1 MMKTQSSTGRHNSL
15 RASCGRWLVVLILFA
30 AGLLGTP
37 LVLQAEEIAI
47 LKSADISAYTEAIE
61 GFKSRLP
68 PSAKIT
74 LEYDLQGDM
83 AKGRNLARRIRASD
97 AKVVLA
103 VGLKAALAA
112 KLEILDI
119 PVIYCLVLD
128 PDKYGLPS
136 GNMVGLSLD
145 LPFRDQIQP
154 LKSMLPKASR
164 LGVLFDPQKTS
175 GMVKQLKQEAKS
187 LGFTIFAQEVQAEQ
201 DIPKALN
208 ALPSDIDALWL
219 LPDSTVLTETS
230 LDFLMSWTLERHI
243 PVAGFSAGLVKSGA
257 LVATYLQYADTGH
270 QAANLAKDL
279 IQNAKSPVLGTSVM
293 PDTVHRSLNQ
303 KTANY
308 LGLSLTPNILRQF
321 DERF

>member
-1 MMKTQSSTGRHNSL
+1 MSTRLSTGRNIFF
-15 RASCGRWLVVLILFA
+15 RESCARWLVVLISFVA
-30 AGLLGTP
+30 AMIAGP
-37 LVLQAEEIAI
+37 ISLQAEEIAI
-47 LKSADISAYTEAIE
+47 LKSANISAYTEAIE

-68 PSAKIT
+68 PSAQIT

-97 AKVVLA
+97 AKIVLA

-136 GNMVGLSLD
+136 SNMVGLSLD
-145 LPFRDQIQP
+145 LPFQDHVKP
-154 LKSMLPKASR
+154 LKSLLPKASR

-187 LGFTIFAQEVQAEQ
+187 LGFTILAEEVQAEQ

-219 LPDSTVLTETS
+219 LPDSTVLTEDS

-257 LVATYLQYADTGH
+257 LVATYLKYADTGH

-279 IQNAKSPVLGTSVM
+279 MQNAKSPVLGTSVT
-293 PDTVHRSLNQ
+293 PDTVHRSVNQ
-303 KTANY
+303 KTATY
-308 LGLSLTPNILRQF
+308 LGLSLPPNLLRQF

>member
-1 MMKTQSSTGRHNSL
+1 MIDSL
-15 RASCGRWLVVLILFA
+15 TTWWRMTLRIPEIRRAVAFIMFVGLV
-30 AGLLGTP
+30 LGSP
-37 LVLQAEEIAI
+37 FLLQAEEIAI

-61 GFKSRLP
+61 GFKSHLP
-68 PSAKIT
+68 PSAKII

-128 PDKYGLPS
+128 PNKYGLPS
-136 GNMVGLSLD
+136 GNMVELTLD
-145 LPFRDQIQP
+145 LPFKDQVKP
-154 LKSMLPKASR
+154 LKTLLPKASR
-164 LGVLFDPQKTS
+164 LGVLFDPQKTG
-175 GMVKQLKQEAKS
+175 GMVKQLQREGKS

-201 DIPKALN
+201 DIPTALK

-243 PVAGFSAGLVKSGA
+243 PVTGFSAGLVKSGA
-257 LVATYLQYADTGH
+257 LVATYLHYADTGR
-270 QAANLAKDL
+270 QAATLANDL
-279 IQNAKSPVLGTSVM
+279 MQNAKSPVLGTSVL
-293 PDTVHRSLNQ
+293 PNTVHRSLNQ

-308 LGLSLTPNILRQF
+308 LGISLTPQLLKEF

>member
-1 MMKTQSSTGRHNSL
+1 MINSL
-15 RASCGRWLVVLILFA
+15 TTWWRMTLRMPDIRRTLAFIMCVGLVV
-30 AGLLGTP
+30 GLPCL
-37 LVLQAEEIAI
+37 LQAEEIAI

-61 GFKSRLP
+61 GFKSHLP
-68 PSAKIT
+68 PSANII

-136 GNMVGLSLD
+136 GNMVGLTLD
-145 LPFRDQIQP
+145 LPFKDQVKP
-154 LKSMLPKASR
+154 LKTLLPKASR
-164 LGVLFDPQKTS
+164 FGVLFDPQKTG
-175 GMVKQLKQEAKS
+175 GMVKQLEREAKS
-187 LGFTIFAQEVQAEQ
+187 LGITIFTHEVQAEQ
-201 DIPKALN
+201 DIPTALKT
-208 ALPSDIDALWL
+208 LPADIDALWL
-219 LPDSTVLTETS
+219 LPDSTVLTENS

-243 PVAGFSAGLVKSGA
+243 PVLGFSAGLVKSGA
-257 LVATYLQYADTGH
+257 LVATYLHYADTGH
-270 QAANLAKDL
+270 QAATLAKDL
-279 IQNAKSPVLGTSVM
+279 MQNAKSPVLGTSVM
-293 PDTVHRSLNQ
+293 PDTVHRSVNQ
-303 KTANY
+303 KTATY
-308 LGLSLTPNILRQF
+308 LGLSLTPESLRQF

>member
-1 MMKTQSSTGRHNSL
+1 MSTRSPTRQKTSPGVTYL
-15 RASCGRWLVVLILFA
+15 PWVVALMTFVSGLISI
-30 AGLLGTP
+30 P
-37 LVLQAEEIAI
+37 LILQAEEIAI

-68 PSAKIT
+68 PSAQIT

-103 VGLKAALAA
+103 VGLKAALSA

-136 GNMVGLSLD
+136 SNMVGLSPD
-145 LPFRDQIQP
+145 LPFQDHVKP
-154 LKSMLPKASR
+154 LKSLLPKASR
-164 LGVLFDPQKTS
+164 LGVLFDPQKTA
-175 GMVKQLKQEAKS
+175 GMVNQLKQEAKS
-187 LGFTIFAQEVQAEQ
+187 QGFTIFPQEVQAEQ
-201 DIPKALN
+201 DISKALN

-219 LPDSTVLTETS
+219 LPDSTVLTENS

-257 LVATYLQYADTGH
+257 LTATYLQYADTGR
-270 QAANLAKDL
+270 QAATLAIDL
-279 IQNAKSPVLGTSVM
+279 LRNAKSPVLGTSVM
-293 PDTVHRSLNQ
+293 PNTVRRSVNQ
-303 KTANY
+303 KTATY
-308 LGLSLTPNILRQF
+308 LGLSLTPQLLRQF